1 MNRHTLI
8 ILRRAA
14 LVLWVVAG
22 LWSAWLA
29 LGGFV
34 SITIGPIHASSRDTR
49 NPLLIAGI
57 GAVAFGLLTWRLG
70 DGASLAAK
78 WLWLRPR
85 LGAWTR
91 QVTRAVWWSIGLLPV
106 FVAVAGATVD
116 TYQWTRAAP
125 VWLDEEMIAINVR
138 DRSFMDLAGALWLG
152 QSAPYGWLVAERAAI
167 LGFGTGELPLRA
179 VPLIFGIATLALA
192 VWIGRRWLTG
202 IGGTVLVLLCWI
214 SSSFAHYRFEVKHY
228 TADIFFALL
237 LPVLA
242 VWATEAA
249 ERTDRRRRAFIWWG
263 IAAVGQWF
271 ANGALFV
278 TPACAICLLLLIWR
292 RDGKQ
297 DAIRFAG
304 VGLVWL
310 ASFGLH
316 YHVAMRYTNQSEYLR
331 TYWQNEL
338 PPASAGAVET
348 ARWLANRVKPL
359 AENPGGTRLFV
370 SLWGLAIGGFALG
383 HRRLGVVLATIPLS
397 AFVFAAAGVVPLFQR
412 FSLWIVPALYLGFT
426 LVLDRAMRLTLD
438 AAARKRYVL
447 LALGLSVAVAGIRL
461 TSDIVR
467 QGRIDHRIN
476 YPVPSWQSLNDR
488 DAVRWLMR
496 YRQPGDAFAAT
507 RLTWPALWWYGN
519 LPLPAI
525 SPAIHPPRESP
536 AMFELV
542 YLSGNDCEKSSL
554 SAAFHGQ
561 RRVLAYLGFPDRP
574 EGFDDL
580 LLRTLDDLGGVVAYS
595 EFSEPSRAVVI
606 DLQPNATDS
615 IVIPQRLKRP
625 DQAGPLAGCVG
636 ARAMRRW

>member
-70 DGASLAAK
+70 DGAGLAAK

-152 QSAPYGWLVAERAAI
+152 QSAPYGWLVTERAAI
-167 LGFGTGELPLRA
+167 LGLGTGELPLRA

-316 YHVAMRYTNQSEYLR
+316 YHVAMRYTNQS
-331 TYWQNEL
+331 
-338 PPASAGAVET
+338 AVPSD
-348 ARWLANRVKPL
+348 VL
-359 AENPGGTRLFV
+359 AERAAARVSGRGGDRTMARQSCQATCRESGRHPIVRQPVGFGDRWFRIGPQATRCRPRHNP
-370 SLWGLAIGGFALG
+370 ALCVCL
-383 HRRLGVVLATIPLS
+383 RRCRRSSPLS
-397 AFVFAAAGVVPLFQR
+397 A
-412 FSLWIVPALYLGFT
+412 I
-426 LVLDRAMRLTLD
+426 
-438 AAARKRYVL
+438 
-447 LALGLSVAVAGIRL
+447 LALDCSGALSWFHARARSRL
-461 TSDIVR
+461 AIDPR
-467 QGRIDHRIN
+467 CGR
-476 YPVPSWQSLNDR
+476 PE
-488 DAVRWLMR
+488 
-496 YRQPGDAFAAT
+496 
-507 RLTWPALWWYGN
+507 
-519 LPLPAI
+519 AI
-525 SPAIHPPRESP
+525 CIACSRP
-536 AMFELV
+536 
-542 YLSGNDCEKSSL
+542 
-554 SAAFHGQ
+554 Q
-561 RRVLAYLGFPDRP
+561 RRRRRDPSDLRHRETRPHRSSDQLSRPQLAVSQRP
-574 EGFDDL
+574 
-580 LLRTLDDLGGVVAYS
+580 
-595 EFSEPSRAVVI
+595 
-606 DLQPNATDS
+606 
-615 IVIPQRLKRP
+615 
-625 DQAGPLAGCVG
+625 
-636 ARAMRRW
+636 